1 MKTHTPTHR
10 SNDRRS
16 ILRRAKTFFVALALV
31 VSQTIGLF
39 GTSVTTAYAAD
50 GSESTTV
57 TTGGVVGGQ
66 PAGGSIHGFTD
77 SDGNVLFCADFFK
90 EHPTTPTTYTTT
102 GWSGDYVLDYIVA
115 HGYSASDPTANV
127 YGTSGDDAHVAT
139 NYAVYAE
146 IQGST
151 NLVDTNYSSSSP
163 IYQAAHAL
171 YDAAKAFSTSA
182 GHETAPEAGVSRI
195 WDSGNSTLQRM
206 VGGVAKGT
214 LSITKTSSNCGISD
228 NNANYSLAGAVY
240 GVYSDAAC
248 TTQVT
253 TVTLD
258 ANGKASASLKAGTY
272 YVKEI
277 TTPTG
282 YALDT
287 EAHAT
292 TVKSGST
299 TDLAVTDAPQN
310 DPAKLTV
317 AKLDAETGKASALGA
332 GTLAGA
338 EFTVRYYAGQYT
350 TATLPTTPTRTWVL
364 KTNANG
370 ITSIL
375 GAGVDPAT
383 YLVSGDSLYYS
394 TSGKATLPLG
404 TVTVQETKAP
414 TGYLLS
420 DSTVHLSNI
429 TSDGTVESVNT
440 FVSSTVSEQVVRG
453 DVSFNKVDGT
463 TMEAMAGVAFKVT
476 SKTTGESHVIVTD
489 ANGLFSSAS
498 SSVAHT
504 ASTNGNDAALSADG
518 TVDETKLSAA
528 DGVWFYGSTTDQ
540 VASSVK
546 DTEGALP
553 YDTYTF
559 EELATSATKGHDLV
573 TFTVKVTSNGTTV
586 NRGTVD
592 DAPIDIGTTMTAA
605 DGSHDTDVATKTVL
619 TDTVAYD
626 GLTPGKEYVVTGT
639 LHTSTTA
646 ADGTVTDAGV
656 LKDASGNAVTG
667 TTTFTPSTSSGT
679 VDVTFEFDSSAL
691 GGTSVVAFESL
702 SRDDVTVATHA
713 DIADKDQTV
722 TIHPTIGTT
731 ATTVDGGKEVTAS
744 ATTQLVDTVHYEG
757 LTVGK
762 TYVVKSEFVDA
773 TTTSQADYDAGKY
786 TPLATSEAT
795 FTPTATS
802 GDVKLT
808 FVADTSKLAG
818 HDIVATEKAYLV
830 TNGTAS
836 TTPVATHEDLTDTGQ
851 TIHVAAAP
859 TTTTTTTTGSLPW
872 TGEDITRGLIAI
884 GFVVVGAVLVTVGYR
899 KWRKSKKGDSTT
911 RTVIK

>member
-1 MKTHTPTHR
+1 MEVHVPSHHKDGKR
-10 SNDRRS
+10 SV
-16 ILRRAKTFFVALALV
+16 LRRTKTFFVALALV
-31 VSQTIGLF
+31 VSQTLGLL
-39 GTSVTTAYAAD
+39 GSSVTTAYAAD

-127 YGTSGDDAHVAT
+127 YGVSGDDAHVAT

-195 WDSGNSTLQRM
+195 WDSGSSTLQRM

-228 NNANYSLAGAVY
+228 NNASYSLAGAVY

-258 ANGKASASLKAGTY
+258 ANGKAIASLKAGSY
-272 YVKEI
+272 FVKEV
-277 TTPTG
+277 TAPTG

-338 EFTVRYYAGQYT
+338 EFTVKYYAGQYT
-350 TATLPTTPTRTWVL
+350 SDTLPSTPTRTWVL
-364 KTNANG
+364 KTNAKG
-370 ITSIL
+370 IASLLNASI
-375 GAGVDPAT
+375 DPAT
-383 YLVSGDSLYYS
+383 YFVSGDAFY
-394 TSGKATLPLG
+394 TSSDGGATLPLG

-420 DSTVHLSNI
+420 DSTVHLSNV
-429 TSDGTVESVNT
+429 TSDSTVESVNT

-463 TMEAMAGVAFKVT
+463 TMEAMPGVVFAVT
-476 SKTTGESHVIVTD
+476 SNTTGETHYIVTD
-489 ANGLFSSAS
+489 ANGEVSTASSAN
-498 SSVAHT
+498 AHT
-504 ASTNGNDAALSADG
+504 SDTNANDAAVTANADG
-518 TVDETKLSAA
+518 TYTVDESKLDSSA
-528 DGVWFYGSTTDQ
+528 GVWFYGSTTDQ

-573 TFTVKVTSNGTTV
+573 IFTVKVTSNGTTV

-592 DAPIDIGTTMTAA
+592 DAPIDVGTTMTAA

-639 LHTSTTA
+639 LHTATTA

-656 LKDASGNAVTG
+656 LKDASGNLVTG

-691 GGTSVVAFESL
+691 GGTSVVSFEDL
-702 SRDDVTVATHA
+702 SRDGVTVATHA

-731 ATTVDGGKEVTAS
+731 ATDGTDGDKEIAATAS
-744 ATTQLVDTVHYEG
+744 ATIVDTVSFSG
-757 LTVGK
+757 LTPGK
-762 TYVVKSEFVDA
+762 TYVVTGTLMDKSTGEA
-773 TTTSQADYDAGKY
+773 ITDAGGSA
-786 TPLATSEAT
+786 ATASAT
-795 FTPTATS
+795 FTPTEPDGTV
-802 GDVKLT
+802 DVT
-808 FVADTSKLAG
+808 FEFDASDLVG
-818 HDIVATEKAYLV
+818 HDIVVFESLTRDGTEIAAHADIDDAGQTV
-830 TNGTAS
+830 HVA
-836 TTPVATHEDLTDTGQ
+836 TPVTSTPVDGLPSTGDAG
-851 TIHVAAAP
+851 IPALPVVALGIAAAF
-859 TTTTTTTTGSLPW
+859 G
-872 TGEDITRGLIAI
+872 G
-884 GFVVVGAVLVTVGYR
+884 
-899 KWRKSKKGDSTT
+899 WRVRRRLDD
-911 RTVIK
+911 